1 MKLASKKE
9 NRQRRH
15 ERIRRKVRGTAER
28 PRMSVMISNKNIY
41 LQFIDDDKG
50 ATLAAVS
57 TLGEKG
63 HTNIG
68 TAKAVG
74 KRAAEVASGKGI
86 TSAVVDRG
94 GYKFHGRIKAIVE
107 ALNQGG
113 VATGA
118 KEEKDK

>member
-1 MKLASKKE
+1 MKLVSKK
-9 NRQRRH
+9 NSRQRRH
-15 ERIRRKVRGTAER
+15 ERIRKKVRGTAER
-28 PRMSVMISNKNIY
+28 PRMSVMILNKNIY

-63 HTNIG
+63 RTNVT
-68 TAKAVG
+68 TAKALG
-74 KRAAEVASGKGI
+74 QRAAEVASGKGI
-86 TSAVVDRG
+86 KIAVVDRG
-94 GYKFHGRIKAIVE
+94 GHKFHGRIKAIVE